1 MEAGASVAAS
11 SLVPCGEL
19 CLAAN
24 TYAGNPAVAIGKNS
38 LGARREKRSWPQWF
52 LHGILLPTLQRVIS
66 LQPLVLLPT
75 FSFWMKQSSYSFC
88 SDLGF
93 FWWRFCL
100 TSAAG
105 YVLALLLC
113 ITIYWA
119 GVTCLRLT
127 SKDWPE
133 TTLTENT
140 LGSHLWK
147 MVMEALFL
155 SRLWTSLLLQTPWF
169 STFLRLLGARVG
181 ARVCFDDDLGFHE
194 PWLLEIGEDSQFG
207 VARLSPHSL
216 ELDGSIILQRLVIG
230 RNVTLLE
237 EASVFGGTQVP
248 DRCLLGS
255 FCRPLKGQQ
264 LEAREYN
271 STPAR

>member
-1 MEAGASVAAS
+1 MNHCKSYTPNAFTFHFPPFKAGASVAAS

-66 LQPLVLLPT
+66 LQPPGISWQYFFVTDCLMPPFPETWLRGIRAFPSTCRPLVLLPT

-105 YVLALLLC
+105 YVL
-113 ITIYWA
+113 
-119 GVTCLRLT
+119 
-127 SKDWPE
+127 
-133 TTLTENT
+133 
-140 LGSHLWK
+140 
-147 MVMEALFL
+147 
-155 SRLWTSLLLQTPWF
+155 
-169 STFLRLLGARVG
+169 
-181 ARVCFDDDLGFHE
+181 
-194 PWLLEIGEDSQFG
+194 
-207 VARLSPHSL
+207 VARLL
-216 ELDGSIILQRLVIG
+216 RA
-230 RNVTLLE
+230 N
-237 EASVFGGTQVP
+237 F
-248 DRCLLGS
+248 
-255 FCRPLKGQQ
+255 
-264 LEAREYN
+264 
-271 STPAR
+271 